1 MPAQRHIAMRTSRY
15 IPARRTLDSRRIRA
29 SSPQDQHLAS
39 LRERIIDMGNQL
51 ERKVAG
57 HTVFAALRPGIDY
70 LHVSISRT
78 EIATVKVDLV
88 HASGTT
94 IIQ

>member
-15 IPARRTLDSRRIRA
+15 IPACRTLDSRRIRA

-39 LRERIIDMGNQL
+39 PRERIIDMGNQL

-57 HTVFAALRPGIDY
+57 HAVLRPGIDY

-78 EIATVKVDLV
+78 EIATVQVDLV